1 MNRWRKKPSLRA
13 AMERIQE
20 SYSAAMLLDEVGM
33 PVIVIEDNG
42 QEAHTRLRSLPWTLG
57 HGAWVVS
64 VEGKSGGYDC
74 ARIRPAGKAVAA

>member
-1 MNRWRKKPSLRA
+1 MRDINLR
-13 AMERIQE
+13 
-20 SYSAAMLLDEVGM
+20 
-33 PVIVIEDNG
+33 EDSG
-42 QEAHTRLRSLPWTLG
+42 QETHTRLTSLPWTLG